1 MNLANMFDVVRE
13 HVGRTYRVDAGE
25 LRSIDFQRFAVAV
38 GDELT
43 TSMEADV
50 AGAVGRDGV
59 TAPPL
64 FLSSVSGWSWGP
76 SNCQLRA
83 DGTSGEQLAH
93 LPTDGLRL
101 MGAGQSLEF
110 IRPVVAGARLVIET
124 RVQDATLKE
133 GKSGPM
139 LIVEVWREFICDG
152 EVAVRCVEKF
162 IGR

>member
-1 MNLANMFDVVRE
+1 MDLTNMYEVVRQ

-38 GDELT
+38 GDELAT
-43 TSMEADV
+43 TMDADAAV
-50 AGAVGRDGV
+50 AAGLDGV
-59 TAPPL
+59 IAPPL
-64 FLSSVSGWSWGP
+64 FLSSVSGWGWGP
-76 SNCQLRA
+76 STCELRA

-110 IRPVVAGARLVIET
+110 LRPVVAGEKLVIET

-133 GKSGPM
+133 GKSGRL
-139 LIVEVWREFICDG
+139 LIVEVERDFICDG
-152 EVAVRCVEKF
+152 EVAVRCTEKF